1 MKMEMRS
8 ALALAT
14 LLGVLSSTTTAHAA
28 DDLAWHGIT
37 LYGTYDIGLVHQTHG
52 APVSKDWGVGAA
64 YLIAR
69 NSDKPQTSIAP
80 NGLSQSRIGL
90 KGNEDLG
97 GGVAFVFNLEVGF
110 NPQSARLSDGLA
122 SLAHNNGRSPGEQK
136 AAGDSSRAGQV
147 LNGPAFIGLSSKE
160 LGTLTV
166 GRNNTVLLDN
176 IGRYDPMNG
185 SYAFSLIGL
194 QGTASGGGYT
204 QDARAD
210 NSLKYN
216 GKWGRLRVAAL
227 YQFDGGHGSQG
238 TGWQLNAGFDGQ
250 AFSVDA
256 VYASKKDGVSAA
268 ALNDV
273 QAKTMPHD
281 SLAAVVSDN
290 TSLTIDGSY
299 THGPFK
305 LYAGLERIAF
315 ENPSRPL
322 RPGFTGLGGY
332 TFSVVNNEAF
342 PHAKRLDVSWFGMKY
357 TINKD
362 FDLTGA
368 YYHYNQNAYG
378 KMTCH
383 ERSAS
388 YCSGQFDA
396 YSVRLV
402 WHNVGRRLDAY
413 AGAMFSR
420 VSDGL
425 AAGYLHTST
434 LDPMVGVRFQF

>member
-1 MKMEMRS
+1 MKNRMRNALSLAALLS
-8 ALALAT
+8 AA
-14 LLGVLSSTTTAHAA
+14 GFTTTAQAA
-28 DDLAWHGIT
+28 DELTWHGLT

-52 APVSKDWGVGAA
+52 APVSKDWGVGTA
-64 YLIAR
+64 YLIAK
-69 NSDKPQTSIAP
+69 NSDKPQTTIAP

-90 KGNEDLG
+90 KGKQDLG

-122 SLAHNNGRSPGEQK
+122 SLAYNNGRALDQQRS
-136 AAGDSSRAGQV
+136 AGDASRAGQ
-147 LNGPAFIGLSSKE
+147 LFNGPAFVGLSSKE
-160 LGTLTV
+160 LGTLTA

-176 IGRYDPMNG
+176 IGRYDPMNS
-185 SYAFSLIGL
+185 SYAFSVIGL
-194 QGTASGGGYT
+194 QGATSGGGYT

-216 GKWGRLRVAAL
+216 GKWGGVRLAAL
-227 YQFDGGHGSQG
+227 YQVDSGHGGQG

-250 AFSVDA
+250 NFSVDA

-268 ALNDV
+268 SLNAA
-273 QAKTMPHD
+273 QARIMPRG

-290 TSLTIDGSY
+290 TAWTIDGSY
-299 THGPFK
+299 TLGAFK
-305 LYAGLERIAF
+305 LYAGFERIEF

-342 PHAKRLDVSWFGMKY
+342 PHAKHLDVSWLGVKY
-357 TINKD
+357 AINKD

-378 KMTCH
+378 KTICH
-383 ERSAS
+383 ERSAAN
-388 YCSGQFDA
+388 CSGQLDA

-402 WHNVGRRLDAY
+402 WHNFAKRFDAY
-413 AGAMFSR
+413 TGAMFSS

-425 AAGYLHTST
+425 AAGYLHRST
-434 LDPMVGVRFQF
+434 IDPMVGVRFQF

>member
-1 MKMEMRS
+1 MNGRMRNALSLAALLS
-8 ALALAT
+8 AA
-14 LLGVLSSTTTAHAA
+14 GVTTSAHAA
-28 DDLAWHGIT
+28 DELTWQGIT
-37 LYGTYDIGLVHQTHG
+37 LYGTYDIGLVHQAHG
-52 APVSKDWGVGAA
+52 APQTKDWGVGMA

-69 NSDKPQTSIAP
+69 NSDKPQTAIAP
-80 NGLSQSRIGL
+80 NGLSQSRIGV
-90 KGNEDLG
+90 KGKEDLG

-110 NPQSARLSDGLA
+110 NPQSGRLSDGSA
-122 SLAHNNGRSPGEQK
+122 SLAYNNGRPLDQQK
-136 AAGDSSRAGQV
+136 SAGDSSRAGQV
-147 LNGPAFIGLSSKE
+147 FNGPAFVGLSSKE

-176 IGRYDPMNG
+176 IGRYDPMNS

-194 QGTASGGGYT
+194 QGTTSGGGYT

-210 NSLKYN
+210 NSVKYN
-216 GKWGRLRVAAL
+216 GKWDSLRLAAL

-238 TGWQLNAGFDGQ
+238 TGWQLNAGFDGRD
-250 AFSVDA
+250 FSVDA

-268 ALNDV
+268 SLNAA
-273 QAKTMPHD
+273 QAKIMPRD

-290 TSLTIDGSY
+290 TSWTIDGSY
-299 THGPFK
+299 TSGPFK
-305 LYAGLERIAF
+305 LYAGFERIAF

-342 PHAKRLDVSWFGMKY
+342 PHTRRLNVSWFGMKY
-357 TINKD
+357 AINKD

-368 YYHYNQNAYG
+368 YYHYGQNAYG
-378 KMTCH
+378 KTTCH
-383 ERSAS
+383 ERIATS
-388 YCSGQFDA
+388 CSGQFDA

-402 WHNVGRRLDAY
+402 WHNFAKRFDAY

-425 AAGYLHTST
+425 ATGYLHTST
-434 LDPMVGVRFQF
+434 IDPMVGVRFQF